1 MFICVYCAAQQMD
14 PSYRKFSDTTFSTNV
29 HQFYILQ
36 ISNSA
41 TPEFK
46 NRLTLVSVRKLS
58 DSVFIVDRNVF
69 QSFSDKSFIKKSAPA
84 NNQWKLSPSVDILSM
99 ASRNLKITRRFTIQI
114 KSKVFLDELFAKQP
128 EFKQKISILA
138 EQNIISLVTNYQQ
151 IQKLFLNDPRVLF
164 IDVVSQNPKEESAI
178 SGFDLSANKINVVH
192 SQYPLING
200 LGQHVSIKE
209 DYFDTTDIDLKG
221 RYDSSPLAS
230 KNISNHANFMAT
242 IIVGGGNS
250 IWYAKGAAWQ
260 ANVSSSSF
268 EAILPDADAYY
279 KQQNITVQN
288 HSYGTVVENNYGL
301 NAVAFDKSANDNQDL
316 LHVFSSGNSGT
327 SISSGMYSGVAGFAN
342 LTGNFKMAK
351 NILTVGAVDS
361 FGNVAPLSSRGPAYD
376 GRIKPELVAFQKN
389 GTSEA
394 AALVSGTAL
403 LLQQY
408 YKIENKDSVLP
419 SALVKAILI
428 NSADDVNNPGPD
440 YATGFGNLNAI
451 KAMEVIKNKHLIKG
465 EISQGATQS
474 FSINI
479 PEKTTLL
486 KVTLS
491 WNDPAAS
498 ALIPKALVND
508 VDLEVTLPTSN
519 TSWRPWVLSSVANP
533 DSLNSLAKRKRDS
546 LNNVEEITIPNPL
559 AGNYKINITGYNLPT
574 GTQKYYVAYSFD
586 TLNSFK
592 WQRPLSLD
600 FAQGNDQ
607 NILRWENSF
616 SENGTIEYSY
626 IPFTTWLPVA
636 SNVNL
641 SKNYFYW
648 NAPDTV
654 SQALLRMKIGN
665 NHFYSDTFLITT
677 LLNPKVGFICSD
689 SILVYWNKIKGI
701 NRYQLYGLGNKLMEP
716 IMEVADTSVI
726 LLKNKL
732 TDKFIAVA
740 PILEGGEIAPKSYA
754 FNYTLQGSSCYI
766 NAFLVDANGKDARLT
781 LNMGTLYNV
790 DSISFEKQ
798 SNSGFLPIY
807 SSASIDHPD
816 FIYHYDS
823 LTTGI
828 TYFRAKVILSD
839 GQIIY
844 SQPQSVFYVAPG
856 KYLLLPVPA
865 SRNTD
870 ISLYTATPDEE
881 IISVFDVMGR
891 IVLQKEILSA
901 HEIIKTA
908 GLQKG
913 EYFYRISKK
922 GVKVYSG
929 KLIIL

>member
-1 MFICVYCAAQQMD
+1 MD
-14 PSYRKFSDTTFSTNV
+14 TSYRKFADTTLSTNV
-29 HQFYILQ
+29 HEFYVLQ
-36 ISNSA
+36 INDA
-41 TPEFK
+41 APREFK
-46 NRLTLVSVRKLS
+46 NRLTLLCVRKLS
-58 DSVFIVDRNVF
+58 DSVFIIDRNTF
-69 QSFSDKSFIKKSAPA
+69 RNLADKSFIKKSAPA
-84 NNQWKLSPSVDILSM
+84 NNQWKLSLSANTLGM
-99 ASRNLKITRRFTIQI
+99 ASRDLKVIRRFTIQI
-114 KSKVFLDELFAKQP
+114 KNKTFLDELYAKKP
-128 EFKQKISILA
+128 ELKQRISVLP
-138 EQNIISLVTNYQQ
+138 EQNIISILTDYHQ
-151 IQKLFLNDPRVLF
+151 IQKLFLNDDRVLF

-242 IIVGGGNS
+242 IIAGAGNS

-268 EAILPDADAYY
+268 ESILPDADAYY
-279 KQQNITVQN
+279 KQQNISVQN

-327 SISSGMYSGVAGFAN
+327 SISSSGTYSGIASFAN
-342 LTGNFKMAK
+342 LSGNFKMAK

-451 KAMEVIKNKHLIKG
+451 KAMEIIKNKHLVKG
-465 EISQGATQS
+465 EISQDATQS
-474 FSINI
+474 FSITV

-486 KVTLS
+486 KVTLA

-508 VDLEVTLPTSN
+508 VDLEVALPASN
-519 TSWRPWVLSSVANP
+519 TSWKPWVLSSVANP

-546 LNNVEEITIPNPL
+546 LNNVEEITIQNPMS
-559 AGNYKINITGYNLPT
+559 GNYQINITGYNLPT
-574 GTQKYYVAYSFD
+574 GTQEYYVAYSFD

-592 WQRPLSLD
+592 WQRLTTAD
-600 FAQGNDQ
+600 FTQGNHQ

-626 IPFTTWLPVA
+626 NPFTTWRPVA
-636 SNVNL
+636 SNVDL
-641 SKNYFYW
+641 SKNHFYW

-665 NHFYSDTFLITT
+665 DYFYSNIFLITT

-689 SILVYWNKIKGI
+689 SILVYWDKIKGI
-701 NRYQLYGLGNKLMEP
+701 NRYQVYCLGNKFMEP

-726 LLKNKL
+726 LLKNRL

-740 PILEGGEIAPKSYA
+740 PILEGGKTAPKSYA

-766 NAFLVDANGKDARLT
+766 NAFLVDANGKEARLT

-790 DSISFEKQ
+790 NFISFEKQ
-798 SNSGFLPIY
+798 SNSGFTPIY
-807 SSASIDHPD
+807 SSASINHPD

-828 TYFRAKVILSD
+828 TYFRAKVILAD
-839 GQIIY
+839 GRIIY
-844 SQPQSVFYVAPG
+844 SQPQSVFYVEPG

-865 SRNTD
+865 NRNTD
-870 ISLYTATPDEE
+870 ISLYTTIPDEE

-908 GLQKG
+908 RLQKG
-913 EYFYRISKK
+913 VYFYRISKK